1 MPDPTASHRDR
12 KLPQAERAES
22 TDKPTGPLFARAVH
36 VFYDPIFDIRSRAA
50 FQTALNEY
58 VVLPPDERAFHE
70 THLLFRLVQGLESI
84 HGLLTR
90 IEAKLAQIA
99 SSDLT
104 ALEHLEPI
112 RAALEE
118 IASNQ
123 PSLIQVDGWDGE
135 DVGNQEE
142 EEEEEQ
148 EDPDELAD
156 DEDPDFIYESVPD
169 EEERPR
175 RSRRAPTRE
184 AREPAPTEAP
194 PRRPPLRVVE
204 PPRPE
209 RAPDLEREALV
220 GDLVPATEGPQGVGE
235 GDR

>member
-1 MPDPTASHRDR
+1 MPDPTLARRDR
-12 KLPQAERAES
+12 KLPQAERAEAP
-22 TDKPTGPLFARAVH
+22 DKPSGPLFARAVH

-70 THLLFRLVQGLESI
+70 THLLFRVVQGLESV

-118 IASNQ
+118 IATNQ
-123 PSLIQVDGWDGE
+123 PSLIPVEGWDGD
-135 DVGNQEE
+135 DVGDQ
-142 EEEEEQ
+142 EEEEQ

-156 DEDPDFIYESVPD
+156 DEDPDFIYETVPD

-184 AREPAPTEAP
+184 AREPAPTEAQ

-209 RAPDLEREALV
+209 RAVDPEREALV
-220 GDLVPATEGPQGVGE
+220 GDLVPATEGPQSAGE